1 ITQETA
7 VRSFTNVTDAAG
19 YILFVPVT
27 LLIPGQD
34 FSYCL
39 TRTDVPQIVP
49 DHPQAFWPLII
60 KPLQALQVFPDHTLD
75 EIITGAAVVIQKAI
89 CKSAPDQ
96 NTHRSCIPLV
106 STEFRARPRGFRPR
120 ILNDWCTICQTLH
133 R

>member
-1 ITQETA
+1 VARSEENDQRSITQETA

-34 FSYCL
+34 FSYRL

-49 DHPQAFWPLII
+49 DHPQAFWPLIV
-60 KPLQALQVFPDHTLD
+60 KPLQALQVLPDHTLD

-96 NTHRSCIPLV
+96 NMHRLV
-106 STEFRARPRGFRPR
+106 RSACF
-120 ILNDWCTICQTLH
+120 N
-133 R
+133 